1 MRVNSES
8 RSSTLYPQLRNE
20 TIPQSFFALSSLER
34 LYLSDNDLAA
44 VGAEFG
50 LLGELRILALRNN
63 RIARISANA
72 LAGLVYLKEL
82 HLQGIVYRKTKLRKD
97 HEKLNPSFTLQEIRR
112 GLQKLLFFNWT

>member
-8 RSSTLYPQLRNE
+8 RPSTLYRQLRNE
-20 TIPQSFFALSSLER
+20 TIPQSFFTLSSLER

-82 HLQGIVYRKTKLRKD
+82 HLQGIVYRKTKLR
-97 HEKLNPSFTLQEIRR
+97 P
-112 GLQKLLFFNWT
+112 

>member
-8 RSSTLYPQLRNE
+8 RSSSTLYRQLRNE
-20 TIPQSFFALSSLER
+20 TIPQSFFTLSSLER

-50 LLGELRILALRNN
+50 FLGELRILALRNN

-72 LAGLVYLKEL
+72 LAGLVYLEEL
-82 HLQGIVYRKTKLRKD
+82 HLQGIVYRKTKFRKD
-97 HEKLNPSFTLQEIRR
+97 HEKLNPSFTLQEIRC
-112 GLQKLLFFNWT
+112 GLQKLLFI